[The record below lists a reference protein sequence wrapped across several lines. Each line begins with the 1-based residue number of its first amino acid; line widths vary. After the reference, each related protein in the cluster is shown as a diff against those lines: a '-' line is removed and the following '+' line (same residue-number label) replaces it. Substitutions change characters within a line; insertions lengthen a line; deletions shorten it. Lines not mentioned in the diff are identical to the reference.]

1 MALTDTVTEI
11 NLNDL
16 VEFDKDARLVRKKI
30 FQSEIIVSEI
40 VCYEPGQFTKTHV
53 HPNQDEIFFCM
64 DGCGTVTF
72 AEQDDVPVKKGS
84 VVFVPKGVHHG
95 VATTDGERLVLVFTK
110 GPGLPNP
117 QRQKKPDNGV
127 SQGG

>member
-1 MALTDTVTEI
+1 MS
-11 NLNDL
+11 LNNEVAAVDLADL

-30 FQSEIIVSEI
+30 FQSDIIVSEL

-64 DGCGTVTF
+64 DGKGLITL
-72 AEQDDVPVKKGS
+72 EGSDDMPIEKGG
-84 VVFVPKGVHHG
+84 VVFIPKGTQHG
-95 VATTDGERLVLVFTK
+95 VNTIEGERLVLVFTK

-117 QRQKKPDNGV
+117 RRERKANG
-127 SQGG
+127 